1 MTTRAFFLLATLL
14 TAVPAWTLDL
24 KGVELGKIATRTQ
37 LTESLGLNFGES
49 YCRMHRDMP
58 PDERAGSY
66 RCDGGTTIEGVH
78 AYVEVTFT
86 STDVIDQI
94 QVNLLPGYFDQIAA
108 AAARK
113 WGKPAITRATL
124 RNGFGAQYAE
134 VIHEWK
140 VDGGSAALYQVDPS
154 DVSHA
159 LLLLKSHVEAAPD
172 PSKSRM

>member
-1 MTTRAFFLLATLL
+1 MGKLSTMTIRAFFLLATLL
-14 TAVPAWTLDL
+14 AAVPAWTLDL
-24 KGVELGKIATRTQ
+24 KGVELGKVADPAQ
-37 LTESLGLNFGES
+37 VAQALGVRYSES
-49 YCRMHRDMP
+49 YCHHHDS
-58 PDERAGSY
+58 SY

-86 STDVIDQI
+86 SADVIDQI
-94 QVNLLPGYFDQIAA
+94 QVSFLPGYFDPIAT

-113 WGKPAITRATL
+113 WGKPVITKVAL
-124 RNGFGAQYAE
+124 QNGFGAQYAE

-140 VDGGSAALYQVDPS
+140 VDGGSAALYQIDPS

-159 LLLLKSHVEAAPD
+159 LLLLKSHVNVEPD